1 MDRVVVVPV
10 HVPEPALALVA
21 EPAVQLGDDRP
32 AEILHIGA
40 VAQTLNLAGS
50 GRQPVC
56 TLDVPAE
63 DSLQFTV
70 HPFLV
75 VLQDRQDQLA
85 VGVPLAGGE
94 GLRDRRRGRPPSVQ
108 GSRDPFAGT
117 CRVVEAQVEN
127 GVGEWGTRRRAG

>member
-10 HVPEPALALVA
+10 HVPEPALALVP
-21 EPAVQLGDDRP
+21 EPAVQFGDDHP
-32 AEILHIGA
+32 AEILHVGA

-50 GRQPVC
+50 CRQPVC

-63 DSLQFTV
+63 DPLQFTV

-94 GLRDRRRGRPPSVQ
+94 GLRDRRRGRSPSVQ